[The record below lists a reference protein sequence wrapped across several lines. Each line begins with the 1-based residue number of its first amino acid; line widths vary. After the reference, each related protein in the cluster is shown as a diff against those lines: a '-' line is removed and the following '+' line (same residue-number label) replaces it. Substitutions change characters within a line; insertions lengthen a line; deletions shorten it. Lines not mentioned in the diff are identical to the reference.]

1 LPLLAMKAMA
11 HDAGARRATIAA
23 ALLDRLPQ
31 GMRAHKAKIMA
42 QDPDPELAA
51 RTAKPAVDDNHLVW
65 IDMEMSGLHPDSDRI
80 LEVAVVVTNANL
92 DTVAEGPVLVTHQDE
107 AVLAA
112 MDAWNRATHGRSGLT
127 DRVRQSQWTEE
138 AAEDAVLAFLAQYVR
153 PGKSP
158 MCGNS
163 ICQDRRFLARW
174 MPRLEAFF
182 HYRNLDVSTL
192 KELAKRWNPE
202 VHRSFEK
209 KSRHEALADVYESI
223 AELQHYRANWISAR

>member
-1 LPLLAMKAMA
+1 MA
-11 HDAGARRATIAA
+11 HESQSPESAAQAR
-23 ALLDRLPQ
+23 
-31 GMRAHKAKIMA
+31 
-42 QDPDPELAA
+42 PE
-51 RTAKPAVDDNHLVW
+51 VDDNRLVW
-65 IDMEMSGLHPDSDRI
+65 IDMEMTGLFPDSDRI
-80 LEVAVVVTNANL
+80 LEIAVVVTDARL
-92 DTVAEGPVLVTHQDE
+92 ETVVEGPVLVVHQSDE
-107 AVLAA
+107 VLDG
-112 MDAWNRATHGRSGLT
+112 MDAWNQSTHGRSGLIE
-127 DRVRQSQWTEE
+127 RVRASELDDAE
-138 AAEDAVLAFLAQYVR
+138 AERRMLTFLLQYVR

-174 MPRLEAFF
+174 MPALEAFF

-223 AELQHYRANWISAR
+223 AELRHYRDRWLTAPG